1 MDILLVDD
9 SRVMR
14 QLIRRSLRQAGC
26 DTGQIVEAENGVD
39 ALDKLK
45 AWTPDIVLCDWNMP
59 EMTGI
64 DLLTTLRERGNR
76 VAFGFVT
83 SESTPAMRARAA
95 AAGALFLLSKPF
107 SADDLKK
114 ALGQS
119 GVGANRS
126 PARVEPVRAAGG
138 AAFSGPGLA
147 RFYQQAINVPV
158 TAVHG
163 APMGPDDVVVSATWV
178 DVTGVV
184 RYAALLDPTLARAL
198 GGALGMRPAAQVLS
212 SKNDPELAAILVN
225 DARELLNMMVRA
237 FHDAGSV
244 HVRLGASNFPPAPR
258 LPEAVAM
265 DKAPGVRMDLQITVQ
280 GFGQGRL
287 TLLSVNKEKF
297 IADR

>member
-1 MDILLVDD
+1 MDILVVDD

-14 QLIRRSLRQAGC
+14 QIVRRSLRQAGC
-26 DTGQIVEAENGVD
+26 DTGQILEAENGAE

-45 AWTPDIVLCDWNMP
+45 TYEPDIVLCDWNMP

-64 DLLTTLRERGNR
+64 DLLTALRERGNR
-76 VAFGFVT
+76 VAFGFIT

-107 SADDLKK
+107 TADDLKR
-114 ALGQS
+114 AIGQA
-119 GVGANRS
+119 GVAARS
-126 PARVEPVRAAGG
+126 PGRVEPPRAAGG

-147 RFYQQAINVPV
+147 RFFQQAINVPV

-163 APMGPDDVVVSATWV
+163 AAIPVGDPAVTATWV
-178 DVTGVV
+178 DATGVL
-184 RYAALLDPTLARAL
+184 RYAAVADPSLARAL

-212 SKNDPELAAILVN
+212 SSGDPELAAILVN
-225 DARELLNMMVRA
+225 DAREVLNMMVRA

-244 HVRLGASNFPPAPR
+244 HVRLGEATFPPAPR
-258 LPEAVAM
+258 LADVVAL
-265 DKAPGVRMDLQITVQ
+265 DAAPGLRMDLTVTVQ

-287 TLLSVNKEKF
+287 SLLTLTKDKF
-297 IADR
+297 VADR